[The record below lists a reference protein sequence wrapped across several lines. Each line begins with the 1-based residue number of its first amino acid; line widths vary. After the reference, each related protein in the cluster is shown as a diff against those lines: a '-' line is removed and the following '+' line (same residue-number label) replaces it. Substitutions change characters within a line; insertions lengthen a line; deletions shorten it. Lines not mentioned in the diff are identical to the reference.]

1 MSTLEVKEL
10 SHPAGEVI
18 KIAAGKTLDL
28 NSQGDVK
35 MPAGSVLQ
43 VVTSS
48 FSTMIVTTATQGQ
61 GTYTLFNIPITP
73 ISATSKLC
81 IDGVIYH
88 STDINWNGGLSCEK
102 VGGGNAGAINAV
114 GSVTNTAAAHVLNF
128 WNADDGYGA
137 GHAIAA
143 LPFNL
148 VTDTG
153 STASTSIQLK
163 LRGGTSTNMTI
174 YINRGSVTTS
184 SPTTSSIR
192 IMEIQG

>member
-1 MSTLEVKEL
+1 MSTLELKEL
-10 SHPAGEVI
+10 SHPAGEVL

-28 NSQGDVK
+28 HSQGAVK
-35 MPAGSVLQ
+35 MPVGSVLQ

-48 FSTMIVTTATQGQ
+48 FSTMIATTATQGA

-88 STDINWNGGLSCEK
+88 DSLNNWNGGLSCEK

-114 GSVTNTAAAHVLNF
+114 GAVTNAATENVLNF
-128 WNADDGYGA
+128 WNCDDGYGT
-137 GHAIAA
+137 GHGLAA

-153 STASTSIQLK
+153 STAATSIQLK
-163 LRGGTSTNMTI
+163 LRGGTATNMTI
-174 YINRGSVTTS
+174 YINRGSVSTN
-184 SPTTSSIR
+184 SPATSSIR
-192 IMEIQG
+192 IMEIAG